1 MGRNEGG
8 GQRFV
13 VTALMAQ
20 SVNSG
25 EGAAPA
31 TIGNFIAIGMQRIQ
45 PGSRRCQVSI
55 GAQAEE
61 GNHVSPTAGRER
73 VAAVIAESIINQAA
87 AREVRD
93 DVTKTVVFIQIL
105 AQ

>member
-73 VAAVIAESIINQAA
+73 VAAVMTESIINKEAA
-87 AREVRD
+87 
-93 DVTKTVVFIQIL
+93 DVVYTLESVQVPFISP
-105 AQ
+105 